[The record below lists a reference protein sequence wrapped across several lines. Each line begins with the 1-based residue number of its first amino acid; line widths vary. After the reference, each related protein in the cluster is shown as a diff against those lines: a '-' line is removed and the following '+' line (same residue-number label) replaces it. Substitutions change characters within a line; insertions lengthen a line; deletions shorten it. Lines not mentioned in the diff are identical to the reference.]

1 MQNHPLNKLVISR
14 LWSGEAA
21 DPSDIAMVEFRI
33 EPDALMV
40 RVDAPFH
47 DDPPPAAPAGSTDRL
62 WDYEVV
68 ELFLLG
74 DDSAYLEIELGP
86 HGHYLVLQLKGE
98 RQLVKKG
105 LAIAY
110 KTETEGSRWRGDA
123 RIPLSCLPPGIIR
136 ANAYAIHGRDE
147 GRRYLAAF
155 PVHGKTPDFHRLSA
169 FQKIRL

>member
-1 MQNHPLNKLVISR
+1 MQDHPLNKLVISR
-14 LWSGEAA
+14 LWNGEAA
-21 DPSDIAMVEFRI
+21 GPLEIAAVEFRI
-33 EPDALMV
+33 EPDALLV

-74 DDSAYLEIELGP
+74 RDLAYLEIELGP

-105 LAIAY
+105 LTIAY
-110 KTETEGSRWRGDA
+110 TASIDGLRWRGTA
-123 RIPLSCLPPGIIR
+123 RIPLPCLPPEIDR
-136 ANAYAIHGRDE
+136 ANAYAIHGQDE

-155 PVHGKTPDFHRLSA
+155 PLCGEIPDFHRLNA
-169 FQKIRL
+169 FQEIRL